1 MKGKNLFWFESHITG
16 RKQYI
21 NFEINDNNG
30 KTEPLETIEIRSILG
45 SLLFIIYI
53 NNLRQVSDT
62 LKLIV
67 FPDNTNLICV
77 SNNIKTIF
85 LNANLELTKTFQD
98 KTTVTFFHRIQE
110 RDNLPLCLPVLK
122 TNGYVK
128 KKSSSIKFLGVL
140 VDKQLNWTD
149 LITVLENKL
158 SKNLGLLYKSIQ
170 FSEY

>member
-67 FPDNTNLICV
+67 FPDNANLIYS
-77 SNNIKTIF
+77 SNDIKTIF
-85 LNANLELTKTFQD
+85 
-98 KTTVTFFHRIQE
+98 
-110 RDNLPLCLPVLK
+110 
-122 TNGYVK
+122 
-128 KKSSSIKFLGVL
+128 
-140 VDKQLNWTD
+140 
-149 LITVLENKL
+149 
-158 SKNLGLLYKSIQ
+158 
-170 FSEY
+170 